1 MESNAQPLKAETVA
15 GRIASHWLSGNLLL
29 ALSYFLASQIGLK
42 LAAPPGYAT
51 IVWPASGIALAW
63 VLLLG
68 YRLLPGVM
76 LGSFTSTLLVMA
88 HINNISPLQQSPWL
102 PLAVGFGAAVQAYI
116 GVVLVRRFVRFSPG
130 FDEPADI
137 LRTLA
142 LGGMVATLFNASWSV
157 SLLHLAGAIPAQ
169 YLLTNWFVWWVG
181 DSIGV
186 LAFTPL
192 ILVWGMPRPYFSRGR
207 ALIVSTVSAVT
218 FALATSAFFLAIALE
233 NNDRATNFRLNSE
246 RAVSQ
251 MQQRYTE
258 YELFSRLA
266 RGLFESSDYVTPP
279 EFRHFVDDWLK
290 AHAEI
295 RAVAWAPL
303 TDGAGTRRLPLGYIE
318 PGATALLAPDTDLL
332 ADPANAALILAA
344 MMDGEPRLS
353 RVDPARG
360 ALMFTPVSSGSTGGA
375 LKTHG
380 LIVVEMDIHRTLDR
394 LAAGSAPGGYT
405 LRIQDAGDGL
415 TIYGSVP
422 SARIRKAAGEMG
434 LHHDSTL
441 KVAGQDWRVEVWPT
455 RELLES
461 YQSWLTWLVLVSG
474 LIGTSL
480 AVNYALASTGRRQ
493 LLERAV
499 REQTRTLRD
508 RNAELETAR
517 IEADRANTA
526 KSRFLANMSHE
537 IRTPMN
543 GVLGMTELL
552 QGTGLTPQQQE
563 YLSVIQ
569 ISGRTL
575 LNIINDILD
584 YSKIEAGKMTVE
596 SIDMD
601 LERLLLEC
609 ASIFALTAEQKHLTF
624 LASIA
629 PDTPVL
635 IRSDPLRLRQILIN
649 LLSNAFKFTHSGH
662 VGLRVFVGT
671 ENAAAQI
678 CLEVSDTGI
687 GLSAEQ
693 QARLFDAFSQA
704 DASTT
709 RQFGGTGLGLSISRR
724 LVRLLG
730 GEIRLVSQPGQGS
743 TFTVRLP
750 FTPAGAQYRQEQG
763 VPREVLAGKR
773 LLLADSSA
781 DFRNLMREQA
791 VAWGMHIDATG
802 DRAEVTRLL
811 NEAVAGPGYDYLVLD
826 LTLENGGA
834 LALARD
840 IQAAGLAGA
849 ARTLLLTPLHVH
861 PAPEDLADTGIS
873 VVMNKPASAPQ
884 LRERLREL
892 AADPATLEA
901 RAAEALL
908 PDVFRRVLQGKRLLV
923 ADDNAV
929 NRMVIGGMLKK
940 LDIRVEYAESGQQAQ
955 QLFQAD
961 PDRYDLILMDCEMPE
976 MDGYEATGLIRR
988 FEKDGARRPVAI
1000 VALSA
1005 HVMPEQQVRCLAA
1018 GMDDYLPKP
1027 IAFERLKQ
1035 VLVQQLWPRD

>member
-1 MESNAQPLKAETVA
+1 MEPSTPLSPTETVA
-15 GRIASHWLSGNLLL
+15 GRLARHWLSGNLLL
-29 ALSYFLASQIGLK
+29 ALCYFLASQIGLK

-76 LGSFTSTLLVMA
+76 VGSFASTLLVMA
-88 HINNISPLQQSPWL
+88 HINSVSPLQQSPWL

-192 ILVWGMPRPYFSRGR
+192 ILVWGMPRPHFNRGR
-207 ALIVSTVSAVT
+207 ALIVSVVSAVT
-218 FALATSAFFLAIALE
+218 FALATSAFFLAITLE

-258 YELFSRLA
+258 YELFARLA
-266 RGLFESSDYVTPP
+266 RGLFESSDYVSPP
-279 EFRHFVDDWLK
+279 EFRHFVDEWLK
-290 AHAEI
+290 THPEI
-295 RAVAWAPL
+295 RAAAWAPL
-303 TDGAGTRRLPLGYIE
+303 TGGDGHGQLPVGYIE
-318 PGATALLAPDTDLL
+318 PGETALLAPGADLF
-332 ADPANAALILAA
+332 ADPATAGLIRAA
-344 MMDGEPRLS
+344 MADGGPRLS
-353 RVDPARG
+353 RVDPERG
-360 ALMFTPVSSGSTGGA
+360 ALMFTPVSPIGA
-375 LKTHG
+375 LKPHG
-380 LIVVEMDIHRTLDR
+380 VIIVEMDIRRTLDR
-394 LAAGSAPGGYT
+394 LAAGSALGGYT
-405 LRIQDAGDGL
+405 LRIQDPGDGI
-415 TIYGSVP
+415 TIYGSLP
-422 SARIRKAAGEMG
+422 SERIRQAAGEMG
-434 LHHDSTL
+434 LHHASTL

-455 RELLES
+455 RQLLES

-499 REQTRTLRD
+499 REQTRELRD

-552 QGTGLTPQQQE
+552 QGTGLSPQQQE

-750 FTPAGAQYRQEQG
+750 FSPAGAQYRQEQG

-781 DFRNLMREQA
+781 DFRSLMREQA
-791 VAWGMHIDATG
+791 AAWGMHIDATG
-802 DRAEVTRLL
+802 DSAEVRRLL

-826 LTLENGGA
+826 LTLQNGGA

-840 IQAAGLAGA
+840 IHTAGLAGG

-892 AADPATLEA
+892 AADPATPED
-901 RAAEALL
+901 RAADALL

-940 LDIRVEYAESGQQAQ
+940 LDIRVEYAESGQQAHR
-955 QLFQAD
+955 LFEAD
-961 PDRYDLILMDCEMPE
+961 PERYDLILMDCEMPE
-976 MDGYEATGLIRR
+976 MDGYETTGLIRR